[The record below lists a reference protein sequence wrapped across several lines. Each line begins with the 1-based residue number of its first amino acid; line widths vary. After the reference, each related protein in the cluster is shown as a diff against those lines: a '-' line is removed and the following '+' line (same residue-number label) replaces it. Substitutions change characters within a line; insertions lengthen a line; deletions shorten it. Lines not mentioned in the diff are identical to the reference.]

1 MAEVIVVGA
10 GFSGL
15 AAARTL
21 VTAGVEVVVLE
32 ARDRVGGRTCNE
44 RFADGTLIESGG
56 QWVGPTQDAVLGLAE
71 EMGVERYPTPEDGV
85 HVAALDGEVVTFT
98 DDTFGLPR
106 RVQAEAL
113 LTQKRLER
121 MAATVPL
128 DAPWAARAAE
138 RWDGQTLEGW
148 LRRNVVQGDTR
159 DFFRM
164 VATALFSA
172 EASQLSLLHF
182 LFYCRSGGMLDRLLG
197 TRDGA
202 QEWRLHGGTMGL
214 AERVAH
220 DLGDRVLLGQPVAA
234 ITQDDGGATVTGL
247 DGTAR
252 HADQVV
258 VTIPPH
264 LVNRIHFT
272 PHLPARRAQLVQSM
286 PMGTV
291 VKVHLRYARRFWT
304 EAGRSG
310 LAVAT
315 DQPVSLTF
323 DNTPPGSSG
332 GVLVAFV
339 EGRHARQ
346 FALLEEQE
354 RQRVIVDGV
363 VRLHGPGAGDPE
375 EVHVRDWAAEQWTG
389 GCYGGHLGPGVLTE
403 LGSELRRPFGRVR
416 WAGTETAERWSGYID
431 GAITS
436 GRRAAEEVMAERRG

>member
-15 AAARTL
+15 ATARAL
-21 VTAGVEVVVLE
+21 VAAGVEVTVLE
-32 ARDRVGGRTCNE
+32 ARDRVGGRTRNE
-44 RFADGTLIESGG
+44 RFADGTLVESGG
-56 QWVGPTQDAVLGLAE
+56 QWVGPTQDAVLALAE
-71 EMGVERYPTPEDGV
+71 EMGVERYPTPEDGL
-85 HVAALDGEVVTFT
+85 HVAAIDGEVVTFA
-98 DDTFGLPR
+98 DDTFGLPK
-106 RVQAEAL
+106 RVQVEAL

-138 RWDGQTLEGW
+138 RWDAQTLESW
-148 LRRNVVQGDTR
+148 LRTNVVQAGTR

-182 LFYCRSGGMLDRLLG
+182 LFYCRSGGMLDRMLG

-214 AERVAH
+214 AERVAAA
-220 DLGDRVLLGQPVAA
+220 LGDRVVLDSPVAA
-234 ITQDDGGATVTGL
+234 IAQDDDGVTVTGL
-247 DGTAR
+247 DGTVR
-252 HADQVV
+252 RADRVV

-310 LAVAT
+310 FAVAM
-315 DQPVSLTF
+315 DHPVSLTF
-323 DNTPPGSSG
+323 DNTTPDAPG

-346 FALLEEQE
+346 LALLDEAA
-354 RQRVIVDGV
+354 RRRVIVEGV
-363 VRLHGPGAGDPE
+363 ARLHGPDAAEPE
-375 EVHVRDWAAEQWTG
+375 EVHVRDWAAERWTG

-403 LGSELRRPFGRVR
+403 LGSELRRPFGRVH

-431 GAITS
+431 GAITA
-436 GRRAAEEVMAERRG
+436 GRRAAEEVLAERRG